1 MGVGTHW
8 SVIINSKTCSDKEWT
23 RWQRLLDKNHISF
36 SFFKTDSIVLLSGT
50 LSKLLEEG
58 NLHFLFAGGDG
69 TLHHGGNLLIRLAG
83 TACKMI
89 TIGVLPSG
97 SGNDW
102 ARTFGIETGRLVES
116 LKEGQTVPLHLIKLS
131 WPDGK
136 ERYAFNMVGGALD
149 AAVVNYLSSSKINTA
164 GSIKYPI
171 ALLTTLMKPHRWNG
185 KLVIDGATYEGDW
198 LTIQAGFG
206 KYCGGGMYVLPH
218 ADSENAGLL
227 LMKPKSLLKLL
238 TSLPKLY
245 NGRVAQQKEAIAL
258 HFSTIEIQHTEI
270 PIPIE
275 ADGEWLGTSPVRLS
289 VERGVMKRLIL
300 PPSL

>member
-1 MGVGTHW
+1 MGKEPHW
-8 SVIINSKTCSDKEWT
+8 SVIINSTTCSDKEWT
-23 RWQRLLDKNHISF
+23 RWQRLLDQNNISYSAF
-36 SFFKTDSIVLLSGT
+36 TTDSIESLSGT
-50 LSKLLEEG
+50 LSKLLVEG
-58 NLHFLFAGGDG
+58 NLYFLFAGGDG
-69 TLHHGGNLLIRLAG
+69 TLHHGGNLLIKLAG
-83 TACKMI
+83 AASKMI

-149 AAVVNYLSSSKINTA
+149 AAVVDFLSSSKINNA
-164 GSIKYPI
+164 GSIKYPL
-171 ALLTTLMKPHRWNG
+171 ALLKTLMKPHRWNG
-185 KLVIDGATYEGDW
+185 QLLIDGIVYEGDW

-218 ADSENAGLL
+218 ADTESAGLL
-227 LMKPKSLLKLL
+227 LMRPKSLLKLL

-245 NGRVAQQKEAIAL
+245 NGKVAQQKEAIAL
-258 HFSTIEIQHTEI
+258 HFNSIEIQHNEI

-275 ADGEWLGTSPVRLS
+275 ADGEWLGTSPVNINVEYGMLNRL
-289 VERGVMKRLIL
+289 VL
-300 PPSL
+300 PPTL

>member
-1 MGVGTHW
+1 MGKEPHW
-8 SVIINSKTCSDKEWT
+8 SVIINSKTCSVREWT
-23 RWQRLLDKNHISF
+23 RWQRLLDLNHISYSAF
-36 SFFKTDSIVLLSGT
+36 STDSIELLSVT

-69 TLHHGGNLLIRLAG
+69 TLHHGGNILIKLAG
-83 TACKMI
+83 TKSNMI
-89 TIGVLPSG
+89 TVGVLPSG

-102 ARTFGIETGRLVES
+102 SRTFGIETDKLMTS
-116 LKEGQTVPLHLIKLS
+116 LRKGQTVPLHLIKLS

-136 ERYAFNMVGGALD
+136 YRYAFNMVGGALD
-149 AAVVNYLSSSKINTA
+149 AAVVDFLSSSKINTA
-164 GSIKYPI
+164 GSIKYPL
-171 ALLTTLMKPHRWNG
+171 ALVKTLMKPHRWNG
-185 KLVIDGATYEGDW
+185 MLLIDGVVYEGDW

-218 ADSENAGLL
+218 AGSENAGLL

-245 NGRVAQQKEAIAL
+245 NGKVAQQKEAIAL
-258 HFSTIEIQHTEI
+258 HFSTIEIQHTGL

-275 ADGEWLGTSPVRLS
+275 ADGEWLGTSPIKLS
-289 VERGVMKRLIL
+289 VESGVMNRLIE
-300 PPSL
+300 SA

>member
-1 MGVGTHW
+1 MGKEPHW
-8 SVIINSKTCSDKEWT
+8 SVIINSKTCSEKEWT
-23 RWQRLLDKNHISF
+23 RWQRLLDKNHISY
-36 SFFKTDSIVLLSGT
+36 SAFKTDSIELLSGT
-50 LSKLLEEG
+50 LSNLLEEG

-69 TLHHGGNLLIRLAG
+69 TLHHGGNILIKSAG
-83 TACKMI
+83 TKSGLI

-102 ARTFGIETGRLVES
+102 SRTFGIKSKRLVES
-116 LKEGQTVPLHLIKLS
+116 LKKGQTVPFHLIRVN

-136 ERYAFNMVGGALD
+136 VRYAFNMVGGALD
-149 AAVVNYLSSSKINTA
+149 AAVVNYLSTSKMNNA

-171 ALLTTLMKPHRWNG
+171 ALLKTLMMPHRWHG
-185 KLVIDGATYEGDW
+185 KLLVDGVLYESDW

-218 ADSENAGLL
+218 AESERAGLL

-245 NGRVAQQKEAIAL
+245 NGKVAQQKEAIAL
-258 HFSTIEIQHTEI
+258 HFSTLEIQSQGM
-270 PIPIE
+270 PIE
-275 ADGEWLGTSPVRLS
+275 SDGEWLGVSPVTLTCVHGILQQLS
-289 VERGVMKRLIL
+289 Q
-300 PPSL
+300 